1 MSFMS
6 ITYMTTF
13 ITLKYANEKKTSF
26 VSSEQHTMI
35 SRSHK
40 AEDVLKI
47 FQGKRKERYNKNGKR
62 VQKRRDRLIVEKKAG
77 ILLKFY
83 IIYWRNENEISLTF
97 FFK

>member
-6 ITYMTTF
+6 ITYMTRF
-13 ITLKYANEKKTSF
+13 ITLKYAKAKKKTSF

-40 AEDVLKI
+40 AEEVLKI

-83 IIYWRNENEISLTF
+83 IIYSGETKTKF
-97 FFK
+97 P

>member
-1 MSFMS
+1 
-6 ITYMTTF
+6 
-13 ITLKYANEKKTSF
+13 
-26 VSSEQHTMI
+26 MI

-40 AEDVLKI
+40 AEEVLKI

-83 IIYWRNENEISLTF
+83 IIYSGETKTKF
-97 FFK
+97 P

>member
-6 ITYMTTF
+6 ITYMTRF

-40 AEDVLKI
+40 AEEVLKI
-47 FQGKRKERYNKNGKR
+47 FQGKRKERYIKTVK
-62 VQKRRDRLIVEKKAG
+62 EYKK
-77 ILLKFY
+77 
-83 IIYWRNENEISLTF
+83 EEID
-97 FFK
+97 